1 MAGNGVDPLKLTLV
15 VAGTGADGVAV
26 ERDLID
32 AGMPLE
38 MANRDTLV
46 AMVTLADDAAA
57 VDRLVDALV
66 ASIERH
72 RGEPRAVAGIAAY
85 GVTPVMGMTPREAFF
100 AKREAVALRSSI
112 GRVGAELIAPYPPG
126 IPVIA
131 PGEVVTEQV
140 VAALEQA
147 RASGSRIAYAADPT
161 GATITVVA

>member
-1 MAGNGVDPLKLTLV
+1 MVGFLPPNDPRVLGT
-15 VAGTGADGVAV
+15 VAAV

-72 RGEPRAVAGIAAY
+72 RGEPTLIIGQYLDQLHELKPSGYAQSWPSRVCSA
-85 GVTPVMGMTPREAFF
+85 
-100 AKREAVALRSSI
+100 SS
-112 GRVGAELIAPYPPG
+112 RLP
-126 IPVIA
+126 
-131 PGEVVTEQV
+131 
-140 VAALEQA
+140 
-147 RASGSRIAYAADPT
+147 S
-161 GATITVVA
+161 